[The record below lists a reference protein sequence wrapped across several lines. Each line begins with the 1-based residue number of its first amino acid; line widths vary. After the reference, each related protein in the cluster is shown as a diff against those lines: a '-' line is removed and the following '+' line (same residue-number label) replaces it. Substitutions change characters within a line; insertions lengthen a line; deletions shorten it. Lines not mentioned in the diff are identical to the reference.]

1 MLFTSYGF
9 IAFIAILFIL
19 YYLIPKRFQWL
30 LLLCA
35 DVVFYACAGWQ
46 GLCFM
51 AVTVLVSWAST
62 NLMGASLR
70 RQKETLSS
78 PESKALPREER
89 RAIKKAAEKYRKRIF
104 VLALLC
110 DLGILAALK
119 YTNFLI
125 GNVNAITGASLASVD
140 WVLPLGISFYTFQT
154 VSYVIDVYWE
164 KIPAERNPLKVALFT
179 SFFPLLIQG
188 PISRFGDLSETLFS

>member
-51 AVTVLVSWAST
+51 AVTVLVFAVIYSAVYALTARSYYKIV
-62 NLMGASLR
+62 
-70 RQKETLSS
+70 QK
-78 PESKALPREER
+78 
-89 RAIKKAAEKYRKRIF
+89 
-104 VLALLC
+104 
-110 DLGILAALK
+110 
-119 YTNFLI
+119 
-125 GNVNAITGASLASVD
+125 
-140 WVLPLGISFYTFQT
+140 
-154 VSYVIDVYWE
+154 
-164 KIPAERNPLKVALFT
+164 
-179 SFFPLLIQG
+179 
-188 PISRFGDLSETLFS
+188 

>member
-46 GLCFM
+46 GPCFM

-89 RAIKKAAEKYRKRIF
+89 RAIKKAAEKSF
-104 VLALLC
+104 NLDVLAN
-110 DLGILAALK
+110 DLYNLATKDDKNENLM
-119 YTNFLI
+119 L
-125 GNVNAITGASLASVD
+125 
-140 WVLPLGISFYTFQT
+140 T
-154 VSYVIDVYWE
+154 V
-164 KIPAERNPLKVALFT
+164 
-179 SFFPLLIQG
+179 
-188 PISRFGDLSETLFS
+188 

>member
-51 AVTVLVSWAST
+51 AVPVLVLWA
-62 NLMGASLR
+62 
-70 RQKETLSS
+70 
-78 PESKALPREER
+78 
-89 RAIKKAAEKYRKRIF
+89 
-104 VLALLC
+104 
-110 DLGILAALK
+110 
-119 YTNFLI
+119 
-125 GNVNAITGASLASVD
+125 
-140 WVLPLGISFYTFQT
+140 
-154 VSYVIDVYWE
+154 
-164 KIPAERNPLKVALFT
+164 
-179 SFFPLLIQG
+179 
-188 PISRFGDLSETLFS
+188 